1 MDLVMCTSRGKGLED
16 ALYSLPENPIINP
29 HFIVRPGTPILDLT
43 REAENIITHSSTP
56 NSLIHVYFIAGLIDI
71 TEKIKD
77 HIYEE
82 VIFNESSE
90 SAPPRVMSLIYQS
103 SKSILNTGA
112 TPCYATITPMHLNT
126 WNEHRLNI
134 HRTSYLLHHNH
145 YDSMQT
151 NLNKAVTE
159 INSLIT
165 ELNIRNHIQTPR
177 LAQHTLYK
185 PGQRRPTYKFR
196 HHLLADGIHASDTLK
211 NIWAKTLTDTMS
223 LNRFLA

>member
-1 MDLVMCTSRGKGLED
+1 MLRNYHPV
-16 ALYSLPENPIINP
+16 
-29 HFIVRPGTPILDLT
+29 
-43 REAENIITHSSTP
+43 
-56 NSLIHVYFIAGLIDI
+56 
-71 TEKIKD
+71 
-77 HIYEE
+77 
-82 VIFNESSE
+82 
-90 SAPPRVMSLIYQS
+90 
-103 SKSILNTGA
+103 
-112 TPCYATITPMHLNT
+112 HLNT

-145 YDSMQT
+145 YDGMQT
-151 NLNKAVTE
+151 NPIKAVTE

-165 ELNIRNHIQTPR
+165 ELNISNHIQTPR

-211 NIWAKTLTDTMS
+211 NIWAKTLADTMS

>member
-1 MDLVMCTSRGKGLED
+1 MCTSRGKGLED

-82 VIFNESSE
+82 VIFNESPE

-103 SKSILNTGA
+103 SKSILKTGA
-112 TPCYATITPMHLNT
+112 TPCYATITPCT
-126 WNEHRLNI
+126 
-134 HRTSYLLHHNH
+134 
-145 YDSMQT
+145 
-151 NLNKAVTE
+151 
-159 INSLIT
+159 
-165 ELNIRNHIQTPR
+165 
-177 LAQHTLYK
+177 
-185 PGQRRPTYKFR
+185 
-196 HHLLADGIHASDTLK
+196 
-211 NIWAKTLTDTMS
+211 
-223 LNRFLA
+223 